1 MEGDTNHL
9 SFIDLKFAATESP
22 KLIQGRL
29 STAIKEGMI
38 SAGEIAFNFLN
49 IFGRLL
55 FSLSCY
61 MNKYYLK
68 RTGVFSNLG
77 QFSSEEEATISF
89 APPVI
94 SFCPIAIGAVT
105 LNGNISLMIHIHSS
119 AAIDLDDVITR
130 LKKLLLEAH

>member
-1 MEGDTNHL
+1 
-9 SFIDLKFAATESP
+9 
-22 KLIQGRL
+22 
-29 STAIKEGMI
+29 
-38 SAGEIAFNFLN
+38 
-49 IFGRLL
+49 
-55 FSLSCY
+55 

-130 LKKLLLEAH
+130 LKKIL